1 MKNDNGFTV
10 INPILEPESD
20 KAYRIANTLASIVPA
35 GSNIFQAI
43 FTSPIQ
49 NRTNAWME
57 DVEAKIVELVNR
69 GKIDL
74 EALTNR
80 PEFSAI
86 LLKVIQEVEISSQKE
101 KLKGLSNFVINL
113 ALGLDIE
120 EDELYIIS
128 DMIKSLTPSHIKVLH
143 LYSRPY
149 DFDNR
154 FKVLKEFSRCELGTY
169 DMALDKIAEQEIARI
184 LYRDK
189 TVNVIEQYT
198 GDSVTKKD
206 YKYWKLICTQLEN
219 LHLIEFPNQ
228 REAEYS
234 IHAEETDSTY
244 TIKLKRKS
252 SELGSK
258 LLNLM
263 SKQKLNNG

>member
-1 MKNDNGFTV
+1 MKNDDGFTV
-10 INPILEPESD
+10 INPILEPVSD
-20 KAYRIANTLASIVPA
+20 KSYRLASTISSIIPT

-49 NRTNAWME
+49 DRTNAWME
-57 DVEAKIVELVNR
+57 DVEAKIVELVKL
-69 GKIDL
+69 GKINL
-74 EALTNR
+74 EALSNR

-86 LLKVIQEVEISSQKE
+86 FLRLIQEVEITSQKE
-101 KLKGLSNFVINL
+101 KLKALSNFVINL
-113 ALGLDIE
+113 ASRIDIE

-128 DMIKSLTPSHIKVLH
+128 DIIKSLTPSHIKVLN
-143 LYSRPY
+143 LYSRPS

-154 FKVLKEFSRCELGTY
+154 FEALKEFSRCELGTC

-189 TVNVIEQYT
+189 AVNVIEQYT
-198 GDSVTKKD
+198 GDSVAKKD
-206 YKYWKLICTQLEN
+206 YKHWKLICTQLEN

-234 IHAEETDSTY
+234 IHTEETDSTY

-258 LLNLM
+258 LLNLIT
-263 SKQKLNNG
+263 KQKLNND